1 MLKIVCGIILW
12 KCIAMSE
19 LSVALFELP
28 LRTIDVRRR
37 FIVWP
42 RVIGQPSTL
51 VFCGL
56 WEAIR
61 PHRMDTKNSQ

>member
-1 MLKIVCGIILW
+1 
-12 KCIAMSE
+12 MSE
-19 LSVALFELP
+19 LSVAFFELP

-42 RVIGQPSTL
+42 SVIGQPSTL
-51 VFCGL
+51 VLCGL

-61 PHRMDTKNSQ
+61 PHRMDTKNS